1 MKRWSDMMFE
11 FKYNGKVYEFIFV
24 ECSQL
29 SYTKRKELNDMVKL
43 WQESNDGLYWVWKG
57 CKSEKEQFGIVG
69 IQVTGKI
76 ISLYFSRSIFYE
88 IFF

>member
-1 MKRWSDMMFE
+1 MIFE

-43 WQESNDGLYWVWKG
+43 WQESNDGLYWV
-57 CKSEKEQFGIVG
+57 
-69 IQVTGKI
+69 
-76 ISLYFSRSIFYE
+76 
-88 IFF
+88 